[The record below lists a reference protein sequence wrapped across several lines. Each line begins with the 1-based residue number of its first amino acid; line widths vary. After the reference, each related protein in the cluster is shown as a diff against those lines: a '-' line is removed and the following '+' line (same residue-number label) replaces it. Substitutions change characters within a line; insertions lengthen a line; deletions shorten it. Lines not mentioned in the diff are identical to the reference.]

1 MASVMM
7 ELTEEARAHM
17 FGPWNPYFHV
27 TKVLIDTM
35 DRVSITGLDW
45 RAVTKLIFVL
55 LSTAYAC
62 RETHIFTIFH
72 KSSGLPFSRAFE
84 PSISASKVH

>member
-27 TKVLIDTM
+27 TKVLIATM
-35 DRVSITGLDW
+35 DRVRKVSHVYFRRNLILQCSCSGWPSGSGKKLSSSQAQLGQAACL
-45 RAVTKLIFVL
+45 AV
-55 LSTAYAC
+55 A
-62 RETHIFTIFH
+62 
-72 KSSGLPFSRAFE
+72 
-84 PSISASKVH
+84 